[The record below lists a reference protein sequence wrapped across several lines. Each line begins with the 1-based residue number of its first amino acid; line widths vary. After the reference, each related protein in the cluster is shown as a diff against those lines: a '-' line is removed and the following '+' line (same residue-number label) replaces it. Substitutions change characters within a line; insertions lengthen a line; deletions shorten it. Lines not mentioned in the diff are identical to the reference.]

1 MPTPRKGLICFVF
14 RLLFF
19 EGSREKLEGHEIK
32 IKNRT
37 DSHQNNSKWICMIYL
52 ALAEYMQLLS
62 QYTDYIENMSLRQDN
77 QIIE

>member
-1 MPTPRKGLICFVF
+1 
-14 RLLFF
+14 
-19 EGSREKLEGHEIK
+19 
-32 IKNRT
+32 
-37 DSHQNNSKWICMIYL
+37 MIYL